1 MVPTTNVLK
10 VSVILENSKA
20 KYLIIAA
27 IAIAS
32 CCLLYLFGIFFI
44 QTIML
49 VGYAACF
56 PAILIYEKRR
66 RNGMSSEMTEFSG
79 DERWSETKS
88 KLKKVEDRIR
98 NSSNPDE
105 KQVLLAQKRTL
116 ETELRGLEW
125 KIKESEMTKAYNA
138 SKENTRDLSW
148 IPAKPAQ
155 SDNNQVEERE
165 KYSNRKHLLKIVRE
179 AQSIMQNEPFASF
192 KIALIPL
199 ANDLKTHYK
208 ILKEK
213 SEKNNF
219 ERSILS
225 DYWASWMVLS
235 CLING
240 VSIDYEL
247 PKYTSDEYRPRF
259 KKLIESAE
267 QAKALHLEE
276 FAASKDLLNDS
287 EYSERADVDKSELS
301 NLDV

>member
-10 VSVILENSKA
+10 VSVLLENSKA

-49 VGYAACF
+49 VAYAACF

-66 RNGMSSEMTEFSG
+66 RNSMSSEKIDFSG

-138 SKENTRDLSW
+138 FKENARDPW
-148 IPAKPAQ
+148 VQAKPKL
-155 SDNNQVEERE
+155 SDDDQVEELE
-165 KYSNRKHLLKIVRE
+165 EPLNRKHLIKIVRE
-179 AQSIMQNEPFASF
+179 AQSILQNEPSTSI
-192 KIALIPL
+192 KIALTPL

-208 ILKEK
+208 ILKERLEGENL
-213 SEKNNF
+213 EK
-219 ERSILS
+219 SILS

-235 CLING
+235 CLIKG
-240 VSIDYEL
+240 VPVNSDMT
-247 PKYTSDEYRPRF
+247 KYTSDEYRPKF
-259 KKLIESAE
+259 EQLLES
-267 QAKALHLEE
+267 AKALHHEE
-276 FAASKDLLNDS
+276 YAASKDLLNDS
-287 EYSERADVDKSELS
+287 EYS
-301 NLDV
+301 